1 MFVFSDTF
9 KEEVERDLLSVGCAL
24 MKQSDIDL
32 PKTHFTGGYL
42 PDPKKGEDNSSGEK
56 MLTSYVECC

>member
-1 MFVFSDTF
+1 
-9 KEEVERDLLSVGCAL
+9 

-42 PDPKKGEDNSSGEK
+42 PDPKKGEDNTSGK
-56 MLTSYVECC
+56 KCS